1 MKKLIF
7 VFVIFNLSLRAQD
20 TIRFRNGEVQA
31 VKVNEVGISDI
42 KYNRFDNAGGPV
54 YVANKNDV
62 QLIKYAG
69 GSVDSFKVE
78 PVVVQKTEPQNVP
91 VKKAPRISLE
101 ESLAQNGPGKL
112 TISGNRLYHNN
123 KAVGETRL
131 LKMIIAY
138 PDNTKQNLM
147 MKSFREMKQ
156 HKKNQYISGFVGL
169 GVGVLAPYIGI
180 YASLFSDF
188 DFTPFAVGVAI
199 GGGVGI
205 TGAIISSIQKRKRLQ
220 KKLEVARIYNGDL

>member
-1 MKKLIF
+1 MKKLSF
-7 VFVIFNLSLRAQD
+7 VFVIFNLTLQAQE
-20 TIRFRNGEVQA
+20 TIRFRNGEVKA
-31 VKVNEVGISDI
+31 VKVNEVGINDI
-42 KYNRFDNAGGPV
+42 KYNRFDNVSGPV
-54 YVANKNDV
+54 YVAYKNDV

-78 PVVVQKTEPQNVP
+78 QVVVQKEEPQNVQ
-91 VKKAPRISLE
+91 VKKAPRVTLE
-101 ESLAQNGPGKL
+101 QSLAQDGPGKII
-112 TISGNRLYHNN
+112 ISDNRLYHNK

-138 PDNTKQNLM
+138 PDNAKQNLM
-147 MKSFREMKQ
+147 LKSFKEMKQ

-180 YASLFSDF
+180 YASLFSE

-220 KKLEVARIYNGDL
+220 KKLEVAHIYNGDQ